1 MGDTHWREL
10 RREPI
15 HSAFGRGTDR
25 VAFAMPDGR
34 EEVYHLGNEYSCAA
48 VVALTPDRR
57 IVLTRQFRPGPQ
69 ALLYELPGGVIDRG
83 ESPEVAAARELAE
96 ETGYR
101 GKVEHVT
108 AVWHDAYSNGVR
120 HACVATDCT
129 PTARIAH
136 DRNEFIEVV
145 LMELAEFRDT
155 VLRRGL
161 LSDVGPAYLGLDHL
175 GLL

>member
-1 MGDTHWREL
+1 MGDAHWREL

-15 HSAFGRGTDR
+15 HSAYGRGADR
-25 VAFAMPDGR
+25 VTFEMPDGR
-34 EEVYHLGNEYSCAA
+34 EEVFHLANEYAAAA
-48 VVALTPDRR
+48 VVALTPDHR
-57 IVLTRQFRPGPQ
+57 IVLTAQFRPGPQ
-69 ALLYELPGGVIDRG
+69 TVLYELPGGVVEAG
-83 ESPEVAAARELAE
+83 ESPEEAAARELAE

-101 GKVEHVT
+101 GEVALVT
-108 AVWHDAYSNGVR
+108 TTWHDAYSNGVR

-129 PTARIAH
+129 PTARLAH

-145 LMELAEFRDT
+145 LMDLAEFRDT
-155 VLRRGL
+155 VLRRGR